1 MILDQVIFGT
11 ALIGSG
17 VASYYDLKTTEVPN
31 WVFYAILIVGVP
43 AVALNSF
50 VNSSFDMFAVS
61 GITGLS
67 LLALGY
73 AMYRA
78 GQWGGADMVL
88 LALMGFL
95 MAAVSLDFAVQTAFP
110 FGISFL
116 INLFLVG
123 AVYMIVYSAIFALR
137 SKNLVEAFRADI
149 RKNLAATAAISAAM
163 FVVFVSLTAYL
174 NWEFGGGIS
183 AYEMAAWAFIPV
195 AMTACFLVV
204 YRFAKVVEGVGFRKR
219 IPVGKLRLGD
229 MLMDERKLV
238 GIEEDQLR
246 RIRRSGKRF
255 VWIKEGVRFIPA
267 FTLALL
273 FTVFVG
279 DAIFLARAFF

>member
-1 MILDQVIFGT
+1 MLLDQVIFGT

-43 AVALNSF
+43 AVALNSL

-73 AMYRA
+73 GMYRA
-78 GQWGGADMVL
+78 GQWGGADMTL
-88 LALMGFL
+88 LALIGFL
-95 MAAVSLDFAVQTAFP
+95 MASVSLDFATQTAFP
-110 FGISFL
+110 FGVSFL
-116 INLFLVG
+116 INLFLIG
-123 AVYMIVYSAIFALR
+123 AVYMIGYSAVFALR
-137 SKNLVEAFRADI
+137 SKDVMRAFGSDM
-149 RKNLAATAAISAAM
+149 RKNLVATALISLVM
-163 FVVFVSLTAYL
+163 FVAFVALAAYL
-174 NWEFGGGIS
+174 NGMFGGS
-183 AYEMAAWAFIPV
+183 MSLQDMLFLSLAPV
-195 AMTACFLVV
+195 AMTACFLLV
-204 YRFAKVVEGVGFRKR
+204 YRFAKVVEGVGFKKK
-219 IPVGKLRLGD
+219 IPVSRLRVGD

-246 RIRRSGKRF
+246 RIKRSGKKF

-267 FTLALL
+267 FPMALL
-273 FTVFVG
+273 FTVLVG
-279 DAIFLARAFF
+279 DAIFFARVFF